1 MLSSRVKTP
10 HVPSRWKTAKT
21 VLLGSALSLFCTS
34 AWASD
39 FDLSQPEVNTFVQ
52 QAVQQGL
59 DRNTVVKSLQDA
71 VFQPSIIK
79 AITKPAERRLRWD
92 QYRALFLQPGKIE
105 RGADFVQQYLPAM
118 EQAERVYGVPRE
130 VIAAI
135 IGVETDYGR
144 NKGNYR
150 VIDALSTL
158 AFRYPQR
165 AEFFRKELLAY
176 LTLTSEQR
184 LDPTRF
190 KGSYAGAMGY
200 PQFMPS
206 SYRAYA
212 VDFTQTGIRD
222 IWNTPEDAIGSVGR
236 YFQAHGWRTGE
247 AVVLPA
253 TGPAVPPEGFQYNSV
268 DLPSVDPRLLAEKG
282 IRSTVTLPAGVKVTP
297 LALEIADGQVEYLLG
312 LHNFYVITRY
322 NRSPLYAMAVTSLAK
337 EIQSTLAARQ
347 TP

>member
-1 MLSSRVKTP
+1 MLSNHLNMSYGTTAWSCVKRT
-10 HVPSRWKTAKT
+10 
-21 VLLGSALSLFCTS
+21 LLGGALSLWCAS
-34 AWASD
+34 VWAGD
-39 FDLSQPEVNTFVQ
+39 FALSQPEVSTFVDD
-52 QAVQQGL
+52 AVKQGL
-59 DRNTVVKSLQDA
+59 DRNSVVSAVQDA
-71 VFQPSIIK
+71 VYQPSIIK
-79 AITKPAERRLRWD
+79 AMTKPAERRLRWD

-105 RGADFVQQYLPAM
+105 RGADFVQRYLPAM
-118 EQAERVYGVPRE
+118 ERAEREYGVPRE
-130 VIAAI
+130 IIAAI

-165 AEFFRKELLAY
+165 AEFFKKELLAY
-176 LTLTSEQR
+176 LTLTSEQQ
-184 LDPTRF
+184 LDPRAF

-212 VDFTQTGIRD
+212 VDFTHTGIRD
-222 IWNTPEDAIGSVGR
+222 IWNSPEDAIGSVGR
-236 YFQAHGWRTGE
+236 YFQAHGWHSGE

-253 TGPAVPPEGFQYNSV
+253 TGPATLPEGLQYNSIE
-268 DLPSVDPRLLAEKG
+268 LPTYDVATVAAKG
-282 IRSTVTLPAGVKVTP
+282 LQSQIAVPEGAKVNP
-297 LALEIADGQVEYLLG
+297 LALEIADDQIEYLLG

-322 NRSPLYAMAVTSLAK
+322 NRSPLYAMAVTSLATQ
-337 EIQSTLAARQ
+337 IQSTLAARQ